1 MTESKQANFN
11 LMTSWRLATSEA
23 FLDMDS
29 LQPLSDKAD
38 SLYTVGDEFD
48 NKLYF
53 SSLSSKRLTG
63 LVDLVNLLVKVD
75 LNGPITHFTSSTL
88 IGEGAQFRVFKSE
101 IVYYKDSKLVGEDF
115 AMKQPRFFREANTA
129 LDLRTP
135 KAQQH
140 LHDLRLEILALCHPN
155 LRKHPNIVKLLFWGV
170 DTSSWHTSLY
180 LGQELALSDLKLFL
194 QEHSNSTELSWSIRY
209 QLCLDVGAGLDAIHH
224 LQIVHGDLKPENIL
238 VFDQNGL
245 VAKLSDF
252 GMSLCDDT
260 QPGESL
266 RGTPGW
272 QAPEI
277 HSAGALYYLD
287 HIKADNYSFG
297 LVIWSTMFLD
307 GTPVSM
313 QDFTSVKAMDEGRNQ
328 SSDPFFYSSYITMIQ
343 AIRQL
348 LKENPDHRPDLVS
361 DLLDDGSVLYQQW

>member
-1 MTESKQANFN
+1 
-11 LMTSWRLATSEA
+11 
-23 FLDMDS
+23 MDS

-53 SSLSSKRLTG
+53 SSLSSKRVTG
-63 LVDLVNLLVKVD
+63 LVDLINLLVKVD
-75 LNGPITHFTSSTL
+75 LNGPIMHWTSSTL
-88 IGEGAQFRVFKSE
+88 IGEGAQFRVFESE
-101 IVYYKDSKLVGEDF
+101 IMYHENSELVGRVF

-129 LDLRTP
+129 LDLRIP
-135 KAQQH
+135 RAQQH
-140 LHDLRLEILALCHPN
+140 LHDLRLEILALCHPD
-155 LRKHPNIVKLLFWGV
+155 LSRHPNIVKLLFWGI

-180 LGQELALSDLKLFL
+180 LGQELALSDLKSFL
-194 QEHSNSTELSWSIRY
+194 QEDSNNAELSWSIRY
-209 QLCLDVGAGLDAIHH
+209 RLCLDVGAGLDAIHN

-238 VFDQNGL
+238 VFDQDGL

-260 QPGESL
+260 QPGELL

-277 HSAGALYYLD
+277 HSAGTLYYLD

-307 GTPVSM
+307 GTSVST
-313 QDFTSVKAMDEGRNQ
+313 QDFTSMKAMNEGRNQ
-328 SSDPFFYSSYITMIQ
+328 TSDCSSHITVIQ
-343 AIRQL
+343 AVRQL
-348 LKENPDHRPDLVS
+348 LHVNPDHRPDSVS
-361 DLLDDGSVLYQQW
+361 DLLDDSSVLYQQW